1 MRPDTSK
8 LPMPGNS
15 NAQSLFN
22 KQQELSMSPC
32 ISPQAPVH
40 LGWLACSVVT
50 LNETALTGV
59 IMGSLCF
66 CFFSHT
72 PRAVEILK
80 NSYFEYDLMSNRYP
94 KL

>member
-15 NAQSLFN
+15 DAQTLFN

-32 ISPQAPVH
+32 ISPQAPGH
-40 LGWLACSVVT
+40 LGWLACSVVI

-66 CFFSHT
+66 FPHSPCSRNPQKPL
-72 PRAVEILK
+72 PRIL
-80 NSYFEYDLMSNRYP
+80 SMT
-94 KL
+94 